1 MLQRLIRGK
10 LSVEELTITCLLKRP
25 QEYKTHTLIQLHTAR
40 KIFDRQGA
48 EFDAGTRLPYVVVK
62 GKEPFFKRGE
72 DPVYARKKKM
82 PLDYE
87 YYLENQVLSA
97 IHPLLSYYTGPN
109 LQPIFKQI
117 RGELKRND
125 LGVKSLASM
134 FAKKS
139 H

>member
-1 MLQRLIRGK
+1 
-10 LSVEELTITCLLKRP
+10 
-25 QEYKTHTLIQLHTAR
+25 
-40 KIFDRQGA
+40 
-48 EFDAGTRLPYVVVK
+48 
-62 GKEPFFKRGE
+62 
-72 DPVYARKKKM
+72 M